1 VIDRNGRVVG
11 HRKKGDASIVKDGE
25 GVRVR
30 MNMMDGADPAL
41 SALLTAAAL
50 ADSVKRN
57 EQFDARGHR
66 PGYVI
71 DRPADADTARDQ
83 YHART
88 RDAWKTPPSATV
100 EDTTLTP
107 IEKVAVLGP
116 QGTTDAERRAA
127 ADRVIADRDKRI
139 SEAWKS

>member
-1 VIDRNGRVVG
+1 MNKDHEVFDRNGKRVTRNGVLQE
-11 HRKKGDASIVKDGE
+11 GDRMVVK
-25 GVRVR
+25 

-50 ADSVKRN
+50 ADSVRRN

-83 YHART
+83 YHGRT
-88 RDAWKTPPSATV
+88 RDAWKKPPA
-100 EDTTLTP
+100 DTLTP
-107 IEKVAVLGP
+107 IEKGAVLGP

-139 SEAWKS
+139 SEAWRS